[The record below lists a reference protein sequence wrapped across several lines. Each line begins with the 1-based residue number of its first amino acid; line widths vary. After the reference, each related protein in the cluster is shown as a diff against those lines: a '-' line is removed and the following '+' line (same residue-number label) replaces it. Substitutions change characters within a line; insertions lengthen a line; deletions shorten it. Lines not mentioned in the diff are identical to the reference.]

1 MAKLRVDKIAAPIVK
16 DEFTGSVFFD
26 GTGDYLSIPDSTDF
40 DLGLSNEPF
49 TIEFWFYKNSAAG
62 THSELGVLRGG
73 GAAAWNGSNG
83 HQYRAFQHTD
93 NTLYWQWWNGSAQK
107 EIVSTETP
115 AINTWHHFAISY
127 DGGTTRAFLNGVVF
141 GTSTEAYG
149 KPSAS
154 NITRIGQDPS
164 DSVTTHGYHSN
175 VRICK
180 GHALYTKNFTPSTR
194 ELPVHKAP
202 PKGVVFPAADNL
214 TVLLACQS
222 STDATAEA
230 TGRHTI
236 TANGNAHA
244 QSANPGLFRRTNISS
259 TITENTGSVY
269 FDGTDDS
276 LNIAANADF
285 AYGTGDFTWEF
296 WFKTDAGFVEGNG
309 GYLIDHAPA
318 GSDGNDGAVWVGSNT
333 LYYHSAPLGG
343 VTNLSFGGVSNETWY
358 HVAVARE
365 SGTTRLFLN
374 GALVNS
380 ASDSANYTTNN
391 TRFRIGDYIGTDY
404 AFKGYISNLRI
415 CKGHAVYTSNF
426 APPTRELEVHQG
438 PDDDRTVL
446 LCCYDGE
453 NIFADKTGRHI
464 IFSIGDRQSTPTQS
478 LNNSPIGITTVTPG
492 LTRNVDPTAGPTFQG
507 GAGFTSQNW
516 LTLPKGTTT
525 ERFPDFGAVDAAS
538 ARGVFAGGLVEPSP
552 TRLNTIDYITIS
564 TLGNAQDFGDL
575 VDLSQ
580 YPGGVAGSVRGVIAG
595 GYNGSSFINTINYVT
610 IASTGDAKDFGD
622 LTLARNQLTGASNS
636 TRGLFAG
643 GNPETEIVD
652 YITIQSQ
659 GNAFDFGDLLTSI
672 QNPAGCA
679 DSTRALF
686 GGGED
691 TPTSIDV
698 IQYFNIST
706 TSNSTDFGNLTQS
719 RRVASAGSSKTR
731 GLFAGGR
738 NPGSTQYDIIDFV
751 TIQTLGNA
759 TDFGNLSAT
768 RSEVATVTSTL
779 RACFGGG
786 YASPNST
793 NIIEYV
799 TIPSAGNAIDFG
811 DLTVTR
817 RSAAGVSNGHGG
829 LG

>member
-1 MAKLRVDKIAAPIVK
+1 MAKLRVDKIASVGVST
-16 DEFTGSVFFD
+16 ENTGSVFFD
-26 GTGDYLSIPDSTDF
+26 GSGDYLSVADSDDFHYGSGDFTAECWVYPTASPNQPMLVGQWSGSTGSTTLSWVMMLSNDSNRYLRGLMSSNTSAVDF
-40 DLGLSNEPF
+40 DLVS
-49 TIEFWFYKNSAAG
+49 SA
-62 THSELGVLRGG
+62 SLELNQ
-73 GAAAWNGSNG
+73 WS
-83 HQYRAFQHTD
+83 HCAFVKTD
-93 NTLYWQWWNGSAQK
+93 STFTLY
-107 EIVSTETP
+107 
-115 AINTWHHFAISY
+115 
-127 DGGTTRAFLNGVVF
+127 LNGVNVASTTDSDTLSNATNALTI
-141 GTSTEAYG
+141 GATSSGAQ
-149 KPSAS
+149 PF
-154 NITRIGQDPS
+154 Q
-164 DSVTTHGYHSN
+164 GYLSN
-175 VRICK
+175 VR
-180 GHALYTKNFTPSTR
+180 
-194 ELPVHKAP
+194 V
-202 PKGVVFPAADNL
+202 
-214 TVLLACQS
+214 
-222 STDATAEA
+222 
-230 TGRHTI
+230 
-236 TANGNAHA
+236 
-244 QSANPGLFRRTNISS
+244 
-259 TITENTGSVY
+259 
-269 FDGTDDS
+269 
-276 LNIAANADF
+276 
-285 AYGTGDFTWEF
+285 
-296 WFKTDAGFVEGNG
+296 
-309 GYLIDHAPA
+309 
-318 GSDGNDGAVWVGSNT
+318 
-333 LYYHSAPLGG
+333 
-343 VTNLSFGGVSNETWY
+343 
-358 HVAVARE
+358 
-365 SGTTRLFLN
+365 
-374 GALVNS
+374 
-380 ASDSANYTTNN
+380 
-391 TRFRIGDYIGTDY
+391 
-404 AFKGYISNLRI
+404 

-426 APPTRELEVHQG
+426 TPPTRELEVHEG

-446 LCCYDGE
+446 LACYDGE

-464 IFSIGDRQSTPTQS
+464 IAAYGDRTSSPTPTATD
-478 LNNSPIGITTVTPG
+478 SPIGITTNNPG
-492 LTRNVDPTAGPTFQG
+492 LVRDVDNTFGPTFQG